1 MNEGPHV
8 RGCNEHRTKPKSL
21 GRSAQSTPRRL
32 GLAANLN
39 WGWGSRPPRCLVGA
53 SAFVRWTMKKLS
65 IVRGA
70 ELHVTTQF
78 FRALVA
84 PLSTLLSH
92 ASSAVRMSFFFQEA
106 FLIQRRLEAQINALN
121 QEAAQLRQQHT
132 NSQARIRSLEE
143 RNSQLKVRG
152 GPTPDPTPKTLSVGN
167 PARPQRCT
175 RGCENTQPR
184 VSRLG
189 PLLN

>member
-1 MNEGPHV
+1 MDNEEAQHCQRGRAPRDNPIFPCPH
-8 RGCNEHRTKPKSL
+8 
-21 GRSAQSTPRRL
+21 
-32 GLAANLN
+32 
-39 WGWGSRPPRCLVGA
+39 RPTFY
-53 SAFVRWTMKKLS
+53 S
-65 IVRGA
+65 
-70 ELHVTTQF
+70 
-78 FRALVA
+78 
-84 PLSTLLSH
+84 PLSRKLGGED
-92 ASSAVRMSFFFQEA
+92 VVFFQEA